1 MHPEIMLSFYLLEKI
16 IVLKRIY
23 LKDKNI
29 DPFTGT
35 EIWLKWT
42 IFWQKVSFC
51 ERYTNVAI

>member
-1 MHPEIMLSFYLLEKI
+1 MHPEIMLSFSLLEKI

-35 EIWLKWT
+35 EIWLMRA
-42 IFWQKVSFC
+42 IFGRK
-51 ERYTNVAI
+51 

>member
-1 MHPEIMLSFYLLEKI
+1 MHPEIMLSFPLLEKI

-42 IFWQKVSFC
+42 IFG
-51 ERYTNVAI
+51 RR